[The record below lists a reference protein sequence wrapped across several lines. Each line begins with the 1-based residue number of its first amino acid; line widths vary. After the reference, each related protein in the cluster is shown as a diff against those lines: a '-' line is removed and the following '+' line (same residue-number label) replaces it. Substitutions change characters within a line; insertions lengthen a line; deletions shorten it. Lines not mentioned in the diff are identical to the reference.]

1 MKIFPFQ
8 AIYPQFKL
16 VASTDSFIKSV
27 KHQFLK
33 YKETGFFEK
42 SSKEA
47 LFIHE
52 IIKNKRTYRGIIAS
66 ASLEDYIDESV
77 LIHEKT
83 LASKR
88 QITMELI
95 INREAI
101 IKPILVAY
109 DQSKD
114 IDAIVKKVVDGS
126 EPMYSTLFEEDKIR
140 HNFYQ
145 IDEPKLIEKICLQF
159 EKVKTSFLADGHHRR
174 AVVIDLFKNGQLGKK
189 NLKRKSLLTAFF
201 PFSDLDIHDFNRI
214 VDVFDIISPV
224 RFIIELTKYFKVK
237 NIKGPKK
244 PNKKFV
250 ITAYLNGE
258 WLELKWKKSIL
269 NKFKDQDVLL
279 DAQLLNT
286 FIFEELLNIEDVR
299 QTQRI
304 KYIEGVKELSQVMN
318 IVNADFKKIAFF
330 VSAVDK
336 EELKQVARDKKS
348 MPPKSTWFEP
358 RLKNG
363 LIVEEW

>member
-8 AIYPQFKL
+8 AIYPQFNL

-27 KHQFLK
+27 KHQFNK

-47 LFIHE
+47 LYVHE
-52 IIKNKRTYRGIIAS
+52 IIKDGRTYRGIIAS
-66 ASLEDYIDESV
+66 VSLQDYLDENI

-83 LASKR
+83 IAAKR

-95 INREAI
+95 INREAV

-109 DQSKD
+109 DKSNA
-114 IDAIVKKVVDGS
+114 IDSVIKKVVS
-126 EPMYSTLFEEDKIR
+126 ASKPMYSTVFEESKIR

-145 IDEPKLIEKICLQF
+145 IDEPKIIEKICLQF
-159 EKVKTSFLADGHHRR
+159 EKVKTSYLADGHHRR
-174 AVVIDLFKNGQLGKK
+174 AVVLDLLKNEQIGKK
-189 NLKRKSLLTAFF
+189 NSKRKSLLTAFF

-214 VDVFDIISPV
+214 VDVFDVMSPV
-224 RFIIELTKYFKVK
+224 NFIIELTKFFKIK
-237 NIKGPKK
+237 NLKGPKK
-244 PNKKFV
+244 PKQKFV

-269 NKFKDQDVLL
+269 NKFKDQKVLL
-279 DAQLLNT
+279 DAQLLDT
-286 FIFEELLNIEDVR
+286 FVFEKLLNIEDVR

-304 KYIEGVKELSQVMN
+304 KYVEGIKPLEVVKNM
-318 IVNADFKKIAFF
+318 VNADFKKIAFF
-330 VSAVDK
+330 ISPVDQ
-336 EELKQVARDKKS
+336 EELKHVARQGKS

-363 LIVEEW
+363 LIGEEF